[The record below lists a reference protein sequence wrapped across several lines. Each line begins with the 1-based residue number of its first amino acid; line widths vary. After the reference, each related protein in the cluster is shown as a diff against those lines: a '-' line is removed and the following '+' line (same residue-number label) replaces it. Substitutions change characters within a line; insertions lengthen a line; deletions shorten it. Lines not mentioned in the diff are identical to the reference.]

1 MSNTTTTEA
10 ATVDQSTADGA
21 ASETGAESAAVTE
34 GATALGDAGKKALDT
49 MKAELKQAKDE
60 LANLRAA
67 NGDKRGVERIR
78 QQLRDEVQDQVRELE
93 AFKAKAEGREVE
105 YEATLAAQKVKDEAL
120 GVANERILN
129 WAVRAAAA
137 AKLAD
142 PADATLYLDLSGF
155 KVGPDGEVDGDA
167 ITSAIDDLLKS
178 KPYLAAQGT
187 RFKGEA
193 DGGARKEPPA
203 DLDGQIA
210 AATAAGQHQ
219 LAIALKQQ
227 RAALAAHKS

>member
-1 MSNTTTTEA
+1 MSETAET
-10 ATVDQSTADGA
+10 TVDQSTADGA
-21 ASETGAESAAVTE
+21 TTDTGTESATVTE
-34 GATALGDAGKKALDT
+34 GATALGDAGKKALDA

-93 AFKAKAEGREVE
+93 AFKAKAEGREAE
-105 YEATLAAQKVKDEAL
+105 HAATLAAQAVKDEAL
-120 GVANERILN
+120 SAANQRILK
-129 WAVRAAAA
+129 AEVRAQAA
-137 AKLAD
+137 AKLND
-142 PADATLYLDLSGF
+142 PKDALLYLDLSGF
-155 KVGPDGEVDGDA
+155 EVGEDGEVDGDA
-167 ITSAIDDLLKS
+167 VATAIDKLITD

>member
-21 ASETGAESAAVTE
+21 ATETGAESAAVTE
-34 GATALGDAGKKALDT
+34 GATALGDAGKKALDA
-49 MKAELKQAKDE
+49 MKAERNEAKAAAKQAADD
-60 LANLRAA
+60 LAALRA
-67 NGDKRGVERIR
+67 
-78 QQLRDEVQDQVRELE
+78 QV
-93 AFKAKAEGREVE
+93 EGREAE
-105 YEATLAAQKVKDEAL
+105 HKATLDAQRVKDEAL
-120 GVANERILN
+120 SAANQRILK
-129 WAVRAAAA
+129 AEVRAQAAS
-137 AKLAD
+137 KLND
-142 PADATLYLDLSGF
+142 PKDALLYLDLSGF
-155 KVGPDGEVDGDA
+155 EVGEDGEVDGDA

>member
-21 ASETGAESAAVTE
+21 ATETGAESAAVTE
-34 GATALGDAGKKALDT
+34 GATALGDAGKKALDA
-49 MKAELKQAKDE
+49 MKADRNAAR
-60 LANLRAA
+60 LAEKAA
-67 NGDKRGVERIR
+67 NDR
-78 QQLRDEVQDQVRELE
+78 LAALE
-93 AFKAKAEGREVE
+93 AQIEGREAE
-105 YEATLAAQKVKDEAL
+105 HAATLAAQAVKDEAL
-120 GVANERILN
+120 SAANQRILK
-129 WAVRAAAA
+129 AEVRAQAA
-137 AKLAD
+137 AKLND
-142 PADATLYLDLSGF
+142 PKDALLYLDLSGF
-155 KVGPDGEVDGDA
+155 EVGEDGEVDGDA
-167 ITSAIDDLLKS
+167 VASAIDKLITD

>member
-1 MSNTTTTEA
+1 MSETAET
-10 ATVDQSTADGA
+10 TVDQSTADGA

-34 GATALGDAGKKALDT
+34 GATALGDAGKKALDA
-49 MKAELKQAKDE
+49 MKAERNE
-60 LANLRAA
+60 
-67 NGDKRGVERIR
+67 
-78 QQLRDEVQDQVRELE
+78 
-93 AFKAKAEGREVE
+93 AKAETKRLSDEYAALKAQIEGREAE
-105 YEATLAAQKVKDEAL
+105 HAATLAAQAVKDEAL
-120 GVANERILN
+120 SAANQRILK
-129 WAVRAAAA
+129 AEVRAQAAS
-137 AKLAD
+137 KLND
-142 PADATLYLDLSGF
+142 PKDALLYLDLSGF
-155 KVGPDGEVDGDA
+155 EVGEDGEVDGDA
-167 ITSAIDDLLKS
+167 VAAAIDKLITD

>member
-1 MSNTTTTEA
+1 MSETTTD

-21 ASETGAESAAVTE
+21 ASVTGAESAAVTE
-34 GATALGDAGKKALDT
+34 GATALGDAGKKALDA
-49 MKAELKQAKDE
+49 MKAERNEAKAAAKQAADD
-60 LANLRAA
+60 LAALRA
-67 NGDKRGVERIR
+67 
-78 QQLRDEVQDQVRELE
+78 QV
-93 AFKAKAEGREVE
+93 EGREAE
-105 YEATLAAQKVKDEAL
+105 HKATLDAQRVKDEAL
-120 GVANERILN
+120 SAANQRILK
-129 WAVRAAAA
+129 AEVRAQAAS
-137 AKLAD
+137 KLND
-142 PADATLYLDLSGF
+142 PKDALLYLDLSGF
-155 KVGPDGEVDGDA
+155 EVGEDGEVDGDA
-167 ITSAIDDLLKS
+167 VATAIDKLITD

>member
-1 MSNTTTTEA
+1 MSETTTG

-34 GATALGDAGKKALDT
+34 GATALGDAGKKALDA
-49 MKAELKQAKDE
+49 MKAERNE
-60 LANLRAA
+60 
-67 NGDKRGVERIR
+67 
-78 QQLRDEVQDQVRELE
+78 
-93 AFKAKAEGREVE
+93 AKAETKRLSDEFAALKAQIEGREAE
-105 YEATLAAQKVKDEAL
+105 HAATLAAQAVKDEAL
-120 GVANERILN
+120 SAANQRILK
-129 WAVRAAAA
+129 AEVRAQAAS
-137 AKLAD
+137 KLND
-142 PADATLYLDLSGF
+142 PKDALLYLDLSGF
-155 KVGPDGEVDGDA
+155 EVGEDGEVDGDA
-167 ITSAIDDLLKS
+167 VASAIDKLITD

>member
-1 MSNTTTTEA
+1 MSETTTD

-34 GATALGDAGKKALDT
+34 GATALGDAGKKALDA
-49 MKAELKQAKDE
+49 MKAERNE
-60 LANLRAA
+60 
-67 NGDKRGVERIR
+67 
-78 QQLRDEVQDQVRELE
+78 
-93 AFKAKAEGREVE
+93 AKAETKRLSDEFAALKAQIEGREAE
-105 YEATLAAQKVKDEAL
+105 HAATLAAQAVKDEAL
-120 GVANERILN
+120 SAANQRILK
-129 WAVRAAAA
+129 AEVRAQAAS
-137 AKLAD
+137 KLND
-142 PADATLYLDLSGF
+142 PKDALLYLDLSGF
-155 KVGPDGEVDGDA
+155 EVGEDGEVDGDA
-167 ITSAIDDLLKS
+167 VAAAIDKLITD

>member
-1 MSNTTTTEA
+1 MSETAET
-10 ATVDQSTADGA
+10 TVDQSTADGA
-21 ASETGAESAAVTE
+21 TTDTGTESATVTE
-34 GATALGDAGKKALDT
+34 GATALGDAGKKALDA
-49 MKAELKQAKDE
+49 MKAERNE
-60 LANLRAA
+60 
-67 NGDKRGVERIR
+67 
-78 QQLRDEVQDQVRELE
+78 
-93 AFKAKAEGREVE
+93 AKAEAKRFADEIAALRAQVEGREAE
-105 YEATLAAQKVKDEAL
+105 HAATLAAQAVKDEAL
-120 GVANERILN
+120 SAANQRILK
-129 WAVRAAAA
+129 AEVRAQAAS
-137 AKLAD
+137 KLND
-142 PADATLYLDLSGF
+142 PKDALLYLDLSGF
-155 KVGPDGEVDGDA
+155 EVGEDGEVDGDA
-167 ITSAIDDLLKS
+167 VAAAIDKLITD

>member
-1 MSNTTTTEA
+1 MSETTTD

-21 ASETGAESAAVTE
+21 ATDTGAESAAVTE
-34 GATALGDAGKKALDT
+34 GATALGDAGKKALDA
-49 MKAELKQAKDE
+49 MKAERNEAKAAAKQAADD
-60 LANLRAA
+60 LAA
-67 NGDKRGVERIR
+67 
-78 QQLRDEVQDQVRELE
+78 LE
-93 AFKAKAEGREVE
+93 AQIEGREAE
-105 YEATLAAQKVKDEAL
+105 HAATLAAQAVKDEAL
-120 GVANERILN
+120 SAANQRILK
-129 WAVRAAAA
+129 AEVRAQAAS
-137 AKLAD
+137 KLND
-142 PADATLYLDLSGF
+142 PKDALLYLDLSGF
-155 KVGPDGEVDGDA
+155 EVGEDGEVDGDA
-167 ITSAIDDLLKS
+167 VASAIDKLITD

>member
-1 MSNTTTTEA
+1 MSETTTD

-34 GATALGDAGKKALDT
+34 GATALGDAGKKALDA
-49 MKAELKQAKDE
+49 MKADRNAAR
-60 LANLRAA
+60 LAEKAA
-67 NGDKRGVERIR
+67 NDR
-78 QQLRDEVQDQVRELE
+78 LAALE
-93 AFKAKAEGREVE
+93 AQIEGREAE
-105 YEATLAAQKVKDEAL
+105 HAATLAAQAVKDEAL
-120 GVANERILN
+120 SAANQRILK
-129 WAVRAAAA
+129 AEVRAQAAS
-137 AKLAD
+137 KLND
-142 PADATLYLDLSGF
+142 PKDALLYLDLSGF
-155 KVGPDGEVDGDA
+155 EVGEDGEVDGDA
-167 ITSAIDDLLKS
+167 VATAIDKLITD

>member
-1 MSNTTTTEA
+1 MSETTTD

-21 ASETGAESAAVTE
+21 ATDTGAESAAVTE
-34 GATALGDAGKKALDT
+34 GATALGDAGKKALDA
-49 MKAELKQAKDE
+49 MKAERNEARAEAKAAADAIAALTAQVEGKQAE
-60 LANLRAA
+60 YEAA
-67 NGDKRGVERIR
+67 QKT
-78 QQLRDEVQDQVRELE
+78 
-93 AFKAKAEGREVE
+93 REVE
-105 YEATLAAQKVKDEAL
+105 TAALAK
-120 GVANERILN
+120 ANERILK
-129 WAVRAAAA
+129 AEVRAQAAS
-137 AKLAD
+137 KLND
-142 PADATLYLDLSGF
+142 PKDALLYLDLSGF
-155 KVGPDGEVDGDA
+155 EVGEDGEVDGDA
-167 ITSAIDDLLKS
+167 VAAAIDKLITD

>member
-1 MSNTTTTEA
+1 MSETTTD

-21 ASETGAESAAVTE
+21 ATDTGAESAAVTE
-34 GATALGDAGKKALDT
+34 GATALGDAGKKALDA
-49 MKAELKQAKDE
+49 MKADRNAAR
-60 LANLRAA
+60 LAEKAA
-67 NGDKRGVERIR
+67 NDR
-78 QQLRDEVQDQVRELE
+78 LAALE
-93 AFKAKAEGREVE
+93 AQIEGREAE
-105 YEATLAAQKVKDEAL
+105 HAATLAAQAVKDEAL
-120 GVANERILN
+120 SAANQRILK
-129 WAVRAAAA
+129 AEVRAQAAS
-137 AKLAD
+137 KLND
-142 PADATLYLDLSGF
+142 PKDALLYLDLSGF
-155 KVGPDGEVDGDA
+155 EVGEDGEVDGDA
-167 ITSAIDDLLKS
+167 VATAIDKLITD

>member
-1 MSNTTTTEA
+1 MSKTTTG

-34 GATALGDAGKKALDT
+34 GATALGDAGKKALDA
-49 MKAELKQAKDE
+49 MKAERNE
-60 LANLRAA
+60 
-67 NGDKRGVERIR
+67 
-78 QQLRDEVQDQVRELE
+78 
-93 AFKAKAEGREVE
+93 AKAEAKRFADEFAALRAQVEGREAE
-105 YEATLAAQKVKDEAL
+105 HAATLAAQAVKDEAL
-120 GVANERILN
+120 SAANQRILK
-129 WAVRAAAA
+129 AEVRAQAAS
-137 AKLAD
+137 KLND
-142 PADATLYLDLSGF
+142 PKDALLYLDLSGF
-155 KVGPDGEVDGDA
+155 EVGEDGEVDGDA
-167 ITSAIDDLLKS
+167 VAAAIDKLITD

>member
-1 MSNTTTTEA
+1 MSDTTTTEA

-21 ASETGAESAAVTE
+21 ATETGAESAAVTE
-34 GATALGDAGKKALDT
+34 GATALGDAGKKALDA
-49 MKAELKQAKDE
+49 MKAERNEAKAAAKQAADD
-60 LANLRAA
+60 LAALRA
-67 NGDKRGVERIR
+67 
-78 QQLRDEVQDQVRELE
+78 QV
-93 AFKAKAEGREVE
+93 EGREAE
-105 YEATLAAQKVKDEAL
+105 HKATLDAQRVKDEAL
-120 GVANERILN
+120 SAANQRILK
-129 WAVRAAAA
+129 AEVRAQAAS
-137 AKLAD
+137 KLND
-142 PADATLYLDLSGF
+142 PKDALLYLDLSGF
-155 KVGPDGEVDGDA
+155 EVGEDGEVDGDA
-167 ITSAIDDLLKS
+167 VATAIDKLITD

-203 DLDGQIA
+203 DLDDQIA

>member
-1 MSNTTTTEA
+1 MSETTTD

-34 GATALGDAGKKALDT
+34 GATALGDAGKKALDA
-49 MKAELKQAKDE
+49 MKAERNE
-60 LANLRAA
+60 
-67 NGDKRGVERIR
+67 
-78 QQLRDEVQDQVRELE
+78 
-93 AFKAKAEGREVE
+93 AKAETKRFADEFAALRAQVEGREAE
-105 YEATLAAQKVKDEAL
+105 HAATLAAQAVKDEAL
-120 GVANERILN
+120 SAANQRILK
-129 WAVRAAAA
+129 AEVRAQAAS
-137 AKLAD
+137 KLND
-142 PADATLYLDLSGF
+142 PKDALLYLDLSGF
-155 KVGPDGEVDGDA
+155 EVGPDGEVDGDA
-167 ITSAIDDLLKS
+167 VALAIDDLLKN

-193 DGGARKEPPA
+193 DGGTRKESAPDIEA
-203 DLDGQIA
+203 DIA

>member
-1 MSNTTTTEA
+1 MSDPIVPTPPQP
-10 ATVDQSTADGA
+10 ATPPADPPPTPDATHHTADPP
-21 ASETGAESAAVTE
+21 GAE
-34 GATALGDAGKKALDT
+34 ALGDAGKKALDA
-49 MKAELKQAKDE
+49 MKADVKALKDRLALTGEGSVDRADRITAEIEEL
-60 LANLRAA
+60 R
-67 NGDKRGVERIR
+67 
-78 QQLRDEVQDQVRELE
+78 

>member
-1 MSNTTTTEA
+1 MSETAET
-10 ATVDQSTADGA
+10 TVDQSTADGA
-21 ASETGAESAAVTE
+21 TTDTGTESATVTE
-34 GATALGDAGKKALDT
+34 GATALGDAGKKALDA
-49 MKAELKQAKDE
+49 MKAERNE
-60 LANLRAA
+60 
-67 NGDKRGVERIR
+67 
-78 QQLRDEVQDQVRELE
+78 
-93 AFKAKAEGREVE
+93 AKAETKRLSDEFAALKAQIEGREAE
-105 YEATLAAQKVKDEAL
+105 HAATLAAQAVKDEAL
-120 GVANERILN
+120 SAANQRILK
-129 WAVRAAAA
+129 AEVRAQAAS
-137 AKLAD
+137 KLND
-142 PADATLYLDLSGF
+142 PKDALLYLDLSGF
-155 KVGPDGEVDGDA
+155 EVGEDGEVDGDA
-167 ITSAIDDLLKS
+167 VAAAIDKLITD

>member
-1 MSNTTTTEA
+1 MSETAET
-10 ATVDQSTADGA
+10 TVDQSTADGA

-34 GATALGDAGKKALDT
+34 GATALGDAGKKALDA
-49 MKAELKQAKDE
+49 MKAERNEAKAAAKQAADD
-60 LANLRAA
+60 LAALRA
-67 NGDKRGVERIR
+67 
-78 QQLRDEVQDQVRELE
+78 QV
-93 AFKAKAEGREVE
+93 EGREAE
-105 YEATLAAQKVKDEAL
+105 HKATLDAQRVKDEAL
-120 GVANERILN
+120 SAANQRILK
-129 WAVRAAAA
+129 AEVRAQAAS
-137 AKLAD
+137 KLND
-142 PADATLYLDLSGF
+142 PKDALLYLDLSGF
-155 KVGPDGEVDGDA
+155 EVGEDGEVDGDA
-167 ITSAIDDLLKS
+167 VAAAIDKLITD

>member
-1 MSNTTTTEA
+1 MSETTTD

-34 GATALGDAGKKALDT
+34 GATALGDAGKKALDA
-49 MKAELKQAKDE
+49 MKADRNAAR
-60 LANLRAA
+60 LAEKAA
-67 NGDKRGVERIR
+67 NDR
-78 QQLRDEVQDQVRELE
+78 LAALE
-93 AFKAKAEGREVE
+93 AQIQGREAE
-105 YEATLAAQKVKDEAL
+105 HAATLAAQAVKDEAL
-120 GVANERILN
+120 SAANQRILK
-129 WAVRAAAA
+129 AEVRAQAAS
-137 AKLAD
+137 KLND
-142 PADATLYLDLSGF
+142 PKDALLYLDLSGF
-155 KVGPDGEVDGDA
+155 EVGEDGEVDGDA
-167 ITSAIDDLLKS
+167 VATAIDKLITD

>member
-1 MSNTTTTEA
+1 MSETTTD

-21 ASETGAESAAVTE
+21 ATDTGAESAAVTE
-34 GATALGDAGKKALDT
+34 GATALGDAGKKALDA
-49 MKAELKQAKDE
+49 MKAERNEARAEAKAAADAIAALTAQVEGKQAE
-60 LANLRAA
+60 YEAA
-67 NGDKRGVERIR
+67 QKT
-78 QQLRDEVQDQVRELE
+78 
-93 AFKAKAEGREVE
+93 REVE
-105 YEATLAAQKVKDEAL
+105 TAALAK
-120 GVANERILN
+120 ANERILK
-129 WAVRAAAA
+129 AEVRAQAAS
-137 AKLAD
+137 KLND
-142 PADATLYLDLSGF
+142 PKDALLHLDLSKF
-155 KVGPDGEVDGDA
+155 EVGEDGEVDGDA
-167 ITSAIDDLLKS
+167 VATAIDKLITD

>member
-1 MSNTTTTEA
+1 MSETTTD

-21 ASETGAESAAVTE
+21 ATDTGAESAAVTE

-105 YEATLAAQKVKDEAL
+105 YKASLAAQAVKDEAL
-120 GVANERILN
+120 SAANQRILK
-129 WAVRAAAA
+129 AEVRAQAAS
-137 AKLAD
+137 KLND
-142 PADATLYLDLSGF
+142 PKDALLYLDLSGF
-155 KVGPDGEVDGDA
+155 EVGEDGEVDGDA
-167 ITSAIDDLLKS
+167 VATAIDKLITD

>member
-1 MSNTTTTEA
+1 MSETTTD

-34 GATALGDAGKKALDT
+34 GATALGDAGKKALDA
-49 MKAELKQAKDE
+49 MKAERNEAKAAAKQAADD
-60 LANLRAA
+60 LAALRA
-67 NGDKRGVERIR
+67 
-78 QQLRDEVQDQVRELE
+78 QV
-93 AFKAKAEGREVE
+93 EGREAE
-105 YEATLAAQKVKDEAL
+105 HKATLDALRVEGEAL
-120 GVANERILN
+120 SAANQRILK
-129 WAVRAAAA
+129 AEVRAQAAS
-137 AKLAD
+137 KLND
-142 PADATLYLDLSGF
+142 PKDALLYLDLSGF
-155 KVGPDGEVDGDA
+155 EVGEDGEVDGDA
-167 ITSAIDDLLKS
+167 VATAIDKLITD

>member
-21 ASETGAESAAVTE
+21 ATETGAESAAVTE
-34 GATALGDAGKKALDT
+34 GATALGDAGKKALDA
-49 MKAELKQAKDE
+49 MKAERNEAKAAAKQAADD
-60 LANLRAA
+60 LAALRA
-67 NGDKRGVERIR
+67 
-78 QQLRDEVQDQVRELE
+78 QV
-93 AFKAKAEGREVE
+93 EGREAE
-105 YEATLAAQKVKDEAL
+105 HKATLDAQRVKDEAFSA
-120 GVANERILN
+120 ANQRILK
-129 WAVRAAAA
+129 AEVRAQAAS
-137 AKLAD
+137 KLND
-142 PADATLYLDLSGF
+142 PKDALLYLDLSGF
-155 KVGPDGEVDGDA
+155 EVGEDGEVDGDA
-167 ITSAIDDLLKS
+167 VAAAIDKLITD